1 MINVQFIFPQ
11 YLDVLLS
18 PIRVCFI
25 IRFLWNHD
33 SAGSKR
39 NLLQSCNY
47 ESNLCYFHNT
57 GRELLK
63 TEIKINSIFDQAG
76 LQVPFCKEKE
86 VLKSKYHCS
95 SSSVGKYNFHFFLPQ
110 AVFDFLFL
118 LFASLVY
125 SVPALMAPHQVFTF
139 IVSDDLVAFDFDIMT
154 FNVFVIWFIDC
165 LKMTMLKNWF
175 LFKRRKICLCSCH
188 RTFIVIFGYEMHK
201 YRKLVLVL
209 WNRCNEKI
217 KYEKRKIYSSTL
229 NMK

>member
-63 TEIKINSIFDQAG
+63 TEIKINSTFDQAG

-95 SSSVGKYNFHFFLPQ
+95 SSSVGKYNFHFFFTAGCLRLSLSSFCKSRLQRSSAHGTPPGFHFYCFWWFSSFWFWYHDLQ
-110 AVFDFLFL
+110 CFCHLIYWL
-118 LFASLVY
+118 LENDYA
-125 SVPALMAPHQVFTF
+125 
-139 IVSDDLVAFDFDIMT
+139 
-154 FNVFVIWFIDC
+154 
-165 LKMTMLKNWF
+165 
-175 LFKRRKICLCSCH
+175 
-188 RTFIVIFGYEMHK
+188 
-201 YRKLVLVL
+201 
-209 WNRCNEKI
+209 
-217 KYEKRKIYSSTL
+217 
-229 NMK
+229 